1 MSLKNIVTIWTVA
14 VSLSGCSY
22 LDFDESEGKTK
33 EEAYSYF
40 ENITRMTSA
49 VYRKVPVDYG
59 VMGGALREAATDN
72 AVYTWDNNAVYQIY
86 SDAWSPIR
94 LVDDQWSSFYEV
106 IHDANSFLEN
116 YTEENLE
123 RFKWDPNYLD
133 NMAKT
138 RMYINEVKVLRALY
152 HFELAKRYGDIPLM
166 TRTYSLE
173 EINHVEKT
181 PFDKIIEFVVNEI
194 DAVASKLPE
203 DQDEFYGEAGR
214 VTKGA
219 ALAIKARALL
229 YAASPLFAGTGDSS
243 AKWQAAA
250 KAAYDVI
257 ALNRYS
263 LPNINNDQLYLKDG
277 GNLVLDS
284 PQLIFE
290 FRGTAKNDF
299 EARNLPIGF
308 EGANGGNT
316 PTQNLVDDFDMADG
330 TPFDWNNPEHVAN
343 MYYDG
348 EGKPTR
354 DPRLYLNVICDGMT
368 YMKTMVEPLEGGKN
382 GLPIVGATMTGY
394 YLKKLM
400 NETVSLDPVKPVK
413 KEHHFPTY
421 RYAEIL
427 LNYAEA
433 MNEWKKGPDVT
444 DEPNGC
450 PISARDALNQVRVA
464 ANMKNVVDTDY
475 EEFKKK
481 VRKERRIELAFED
494 HRFWD
499 IRRWRLGSV
508 VKDIYGV
515 NKVNG
520 TYQKQLVQNRV
531 WKDKMYLYPIPQNEI
546 YVNSN
551 LTQNPGWDD
560 GNN

>member
-1 MSLKNIVTIWTVA
+1 MFIKNICTMLTA
-14 VSLSGCSY
+14 VVCLSGCNY
-22 LDFDESEGKTK
+22 LDFDESEGKTQ

-40 ENITRMTSA
+40 DNITRMTSA

-59 VMGGALREAATDN
+59 VIGGALREAATDN

-86 SDAWSPIR
+86 SDAWSPIL

-116 YTEENLE
+116 YTEENLK
-123 RFKWDPNYLD
+123 RFEWDPNYPD
-133 NMAKT
+133 NMAKA

-152 HFELAKRYGDIPLM
+152 HFELAKRYGDVPLM
-166 TRTYSLE
+166 TRTYSLN
-173 EINHVEKT
+173 EINHIEKT
-181 PFDKIIEFVVNEI
+181 SFDKIIEFVVNEI
-194 DAVASKLPE
+194 DAVANKLPE
-203 DQDEFYGEAGR
+203 DQVEFYKEDGR

-229 YAASPLFAGTGDSS
+229 YAASPLFAGTGDAS

-263 LPNINNDQLYLKDG
+263 LPNINDDDLYKKEG
-277 GNLVLDS
+277 GNIVLDS

-290 FRGTAKNDF
+290 VRSTAKSDF

-316 PTQNLVDDFDMADG
+316 PTQNFVDDFEMADG
-330 TPFDWNNPEHVAN
+330 VTFDWNNPDHVAN
-343 MYYDG
+343 MYYDSK
-348 EGKPTR
+348 GKPTR

-368 YMKTMVEPLEGGKN
+368 YMKTKVEPLEGGKH
-382 GLPIVGATMTGY
+382 GLPITGATMTGY

-433 MNEWKKGPDVT
+433 MNEWIGPDAT
-444 DEPNGC
+444 DAEKGC
-450 PISARDALNQVRVA
+450 PMTARDALNEVRAA
-464 ANMKNVVDTDY
+464 ANMKAITDTDAG
-475 EEFKKK
+475 EFRKK

-499 IRRWRLGSV
+499 IRRWKIGFV
-508 VKDIYGV
+508 VEQIYGV
-515 NKVNG
+515 NKIDG
-520 TYQKQLVQNRV
+520 AYQKKIVQNRV

-546 YVNSN
+546 YVNGN
-551 LTQNPGWDD
+551 LTQNPGWDG

>member
-1 MSLKNIVTIWTVA
+1 MSLKNIVTILTVA
-14 VSLSGCSY
+14 VSLSGCNY

-40 ENITRMTSA
+40 DNITRMTSA

-59 VMGGALREAATDN
+59 VIGGALREAATDN

-123 RFKWDPNYLD
+123 RLKWDPNYPE
-133 NMAKT
+133 NIKKA
-138 RMYINEVKVLRALY
+138 RMYVNEVKVLRAFY

-166 TRTYSLE
+166 TRTYGLD
-173 EINHVEKT
+173 EINHLKKT
-181 PFDKIIEFVVNEI
+181 SFDKVIEFVVSEI
-194 DAVASKLPE
+194 DAVAADLPINQE
-203 DQDEFYGEAGR
+203 NFYKEFGR
-214 VTKGA
+214 VTRGA

-229 YAASPLFAGTGDSS
+229 YAASPLFAGTGDAS

-250 KAAYDVI
+250 KAAYEVI
-257 ALNRYS
+257 ALNQYS
-263 LPNINNDQLYLKDG
+263 LPNIDKDQLYLKDG

-290 FRGTAKNDF
+290 VRGTAKSDF

-316 PTQNLVDDFDMADG
+316 PTQNFVDDFEMADG
-330 TPFDWNNPEHVAN
+330 TPFDWSNPDHVAN
-343 MYYDG
+343 MYYDSKG
-348 EGKPTR
+348 NPTR

-368 YMKTMVEPLEGGKN
+368 YAKTVVEPLEGGKH
-382 GLPIVGATMTGY
+382 GLPITGATMTGY

-413 KEHHFPTY
+413 KEHHFPTF

-433 MNEWKKGPDVT
+433 MNEWLGPDAT
-444 DEPNGC
+444 DDANGC
-450 PISARDALNQVRVA
+450 PKSARDVLNEVRAA
-464 ANMKNVVDTDY
+464 ANMKNVTDTDRG
-475 EEFKKK
+475 EFGKK

-499 IRRWRLGSV
+499 IRRWKIGSV
-508 VKDIYGV
+508 VENIYGV

-520 TYQKQLVQNRV
+520 VYQKRLIQNRV
-531 WKDKMYLYPIPQNEI
+531 WKDKMYLYPIPQKEI